1 MKKLSDANPS
11 DFSMLLDAT
20 HKLSG
25 FDAVEKVAQAFID
38 IVYEHFQ
45 KSLLL
50 LRLFSSLPYSALPTQ
65 DQQLV
70 NKKANDSGTM
80 HLLKDRT
87 PILTLL
93 ATRGQKPD
101 WNERDKSQGFRCIP
115 LVSRK
120 YGASLSML
128 SMQFKSMN
136 FDFSQFDDWNA
147 LIVKRGRADQYSGI
161 LYVREAG
168 TDKDDQNR
176 MVVPRQEFVADYGV
190 KTALGFGGGY
200 TSHPTIIILFAFT
213 NEILSRP
220 AAEPFTQLLEAYRSV
235 SGKLIENGR
244 IFAQP
249 VTAISRH
256 D

>member
-93 ATRGQKPD
+93 ATRGKNPIGM
-101 WNERDKSQGFRCIP
+101 SAI
-115 LVSRK
+115 
-120 YGASLSML
+120 SL
-128 SMQFKSMN
+128 
-136 FDFSQFDDWNA
+136 
-147 LIVKRGRADQYSGI
+147 R
-161 LYVREAG
+161 
-168 TDKDDQNR
+168 
-176 MVVPRQEFVADYGV
+176 
-190 KTALGFGGGY
+190 
-200 TSHPTIIILFAFT
+200 
-213 NEILSRP
+213 
-220 AAEPFTQLLEAYRSV
+220 V
-235 SGKLIENGR
+235 SGAFRLYRGNM
-244 IFAQP
+244 
-249 VTAISRH
+249 SRH
-256 D
+256 CPCYPCNSKV